1 MTVRDYMNIAKSM
14 QTSVK
19 GYVDDIAMQ
28 NEDLIINLNV
38 TKMQSGYGT
47 NDKLLEYPF
56 DDYSGKYTPRAVAE
70 SLKKPSVLPK
80 VVNAKYNF
88 GWTGTFLANFK
99 VRISNENKLEVY
111 STGTGTGKKNDLLTQ
126 TEYMYGLNAEDTRK
140 LKFRIIYKMIEYYD
154 SIEVLPLYNWD
165 RYTTTRDNNWFIID
179 FNGRQPKTSTEELT
193 ALETKLQE
201 EYFKAV
207 DDRTFVKKLYKWGKI
222 DNLTTRYNTI
232 AMIVQRMS
240 YGFTDNQ
247 MDLRAEYINLLNK
260 FGFNIPLMNTE
271 EGDMDE
277 ITNALH
283 LAGNIKTQIEMLES
297 ELKSDEKKQTF
308 SLNKQMVLVSL
319 GLGLAYKIDAKQ
331 TSVSEW
337 IELCKLLE
345 EKNAQQ
351 EKTNK

>member
-1 MTVRDYMNIAKSM
+1 
-14 QTSVK
+14 
-19 GYVDDIAMQ
+19 
-28 NEDLIINLNV
+28 
-38 TKMQSGYGT
+38 
-47 NDKLLEYPF
+47 
-56 DDYSGKYTPRAVAE
+56 
-70 SLKKPSVLPK
+70 
-80 VVNAKYNF
+80 
-88 GWTGTFLANFK
+88 
-99 VRISNENKLEVY
+99 
-111 STGTGTGKKNDLLTQ
+111 
-126 TEYMYGLNAEDTRK
+126 
-140 LKFRIIYKMIEYYD
+140 MIEYYD

-179 FNGRQPKTSTEELT
+179 FNGRQPKTSNEELT

-240 YGFTDNQ
+240 YGFTDDQ

-260 FGFNIPLMNTE
+260 FGFNMPLMNTE

-277 ITNALH
+277 ITNVLNS
-283 LAGNIKTQIEMLES
+283 AGNIKTQIEMLES
-297 ELKSDEKKQTF
+297 ELKTDEKKQTF

-319 GLGLAYKIDAKQ
+319 GLGLAYKIDSKQ

>member
-1 MTVRDYMNIAKSM
+1 
-14 QTSVK
+14 
-19 GYVDDIAMQ
+19 
-28 NEDLIINLNV
+28 
-38 TKMQSGYGT
+38 
-47 NDKLLEYPF
+47 
-56 DDYSGKYTPRAVAE
+56 
-70 SLKKPSVLPK
+70 
-80 VVNAKYNF
+80 
-88 GWTGTFLANFK
+88 
-99 VRISNENKLEVY
+99 
-111 STGTGTGKKNDLLTQ
+111 
-126 TEYMYGLNAEDTRK
+126 
-140 LKFRIIYKMIEYYD
+140 MIEYYD

-179 FNGRQPKTSTEELT
+179 FNGRQPKVSNDELI

-222 DNLTTRYNTI
+222 DNLSTRYNTI

-240 YGFTDNQ
+240 YGFTDSQ

-260 FGFNIPLMNTE
+260 FGFNMPLINTE

-297 ELKSDEKKQTF
+297 ELKADDKKQIF

-351 EKTNK
+351 ANNNK

>member
-1 MTVRDYMNIAKSM
+1 
-14 QTSVK
+14 
-19 GYVDDIAMQ
+19 
-28 NEDLIINLNV
+28 
-38 TKMQSGYGT
+38 
-47 NDKLLEYPF
+47 
-56 DDYSGKYTPRAVAE
+56 
-70 SLKKPSVLPK
+70 
-80 VVNAKYNF
+80 
-88 GWTGTFLANFK
+88 
-99 VRISNENKLEVY
+99 
-111 STGTGTGKKNDLLTQ
+111 
-126 TEYMYGLNAEDTRK
+126 
-140 LKFRIIYKMIEYYD
+140 MIEYYD

-179 FNGRQPKTSTEELT
+179 FNGRQPKTSNEELT
-193 ALETKLQE
+193 TLESKLQE

-240 YGFTDNQ
+240 YGFTDDQ

-260 FGFNIPLMNTE
+260 FGFNMPLINTE

>member
-1 MTVRDYMNIAKSM
+1 
-14 QTSVK
+14 
-19 GYVDDIAMQ
+19 
-28 NEDLIINLNV
+28 
-38 TKMQSGYGT
+38 
-47 NDKLLEYPF
+47 
-56 DDYSGKYTPRAVAE
+56 
-70 SLKKPSVLPK
+70 
-80 VVNAKYNF
+80 
-88 GWTGTFLANFK
+88 
-99 VRISNENKLEVY
+99 
-111 STGTGTGKKNDLLTQ
+111 
-126 TEYMYGLNAEDTRK
+126 
-140 LKFRIIYKMIEYYD
+140 MIEYYD

-179 FNGRQPKTSTEELT
+179 FNGRQPKTSSEELT

-240 YGFTDNQ
+240 YGFTDEQ

-260 FGFNIPLMNTE
+260 FGFNMPLINTE

-319 GLGLAYKIDAKQ
+319 GLGLAYKIDSKQ